1 MGKKDKK
8 PAAADTAADIDDI
21 FAAPKKP
28 STVEKKPK
36 SKGDKDKAKSSSS
49 SSKAKDRSAAPKDK
63 AEKSD
68 KAEKKEKK
76 RKADA
81 DEPPRKKAKERI
93 VEEVVDPSLAVKA
106 AVDKAK
112 APKPK
117 DKSRRGKEVEEDMA
131 FRDSRGDAGREYPLS
146 SLWDLGYRR
155 DSGGLHLATGSP
167 SATVHAHCF
176 VSPSSPAPTPLP
188 SIPQST
194 PRCADTRKT
203 HRRGLPRVQGGR
215 ARHRPRGGRHA
226 AVPVRLRVL

>member
-21 FAAPKKP
+21 FAAPKK
-28 STVEKKPK
+28 SSAVEKKPK
-36 SKGDKDKAKSSSS
+36 SKGDKDKSKSSSS

-81 DEPPRKKAKERI
+81 DEPPRKKAKERV

-131 FRDSRGDAGREYPLS
+131 FRDSRGDAGREYSLS
-146 SLWDLGYRR
+146 SLGDLGSR
-155 DSGGLHLATGSP
+155 DSGWLHLAAGSP
-167 SATVHAHCF
+167 SAMVHAHCL
-176 VSPSSPAPTPLP
+176 VSPSSPTPTPFP
-188 SIPQST
+188 AIPQPT